1 MSEADSKGN
10 KQILVIDDEASIR
23 ANVQRVLRM
32 EGYTVREA
40 ENGLVGLASAR
51 ANPPDLIV
59 CDVMMPEMDGF
70 AVLVALRA
78 DPATASIPLI
88 FLTASAELDDQ
99 RFGLGLGADG
109 YLAKP
114 FKLHELLNLI
124 RQKLEE

>member
-1 MSEADSKGN
+1 MSN

-23 ANVQRVLRM
+23 ANVLRVLRM
-32 EGYTVREA
+32 EGYAVREA
-40 ENGLVGLASAR
+40 ENGAVGLASAK

-78 DPATASIPLI
+78 DKATASIPFI
-88 FLTASAELDDQ
+88 FLTASAELDDK
-99 RFGLGLGADG
+99 RFALDLGADG

-114 FKLHELLNLI
+114 FKLNELLSLV
-124 RQKLEE
+124 RQKLPE